1 MVLFIAA
8 KKIKTTKKCA
18 GFEVDINGAAD
29 GQWFIDKKDILQL
42 ITGSVNDSPKNI
54 TTGSFDLQA
63 LEEKLEKNVWVKS
76 AELYF
81 DNNQVLQVKISER
94 VPVARI
100 FTSTGKSFYI
110 DSSLKRLP
118 LSDKMSVR
126 LPVFTNFPS
135 DKSKFKKGDSVLMR
149 DVSNISRYISRDNFW
164 MAQIAQVDLTAS
176 RQFEL
181 IPTIGNHVIEFGD
194 GKEIEKKFRRLLIFY
209 KRVLSKTGMETYSR
223 INVQYDKQVI
233 GVRKRH
239 TSKND
244 SLIAV
249 KQIHHLIASIQKRD
263 SIITDT
269 LSATAKAQPATALN
283 STREKPEGSRII
295 LQQPQVDAT
304 KKEGKSAQNSSM
316 KNRPSETPV
325 KM

>member
-1 MVLFIAA
+1 MVLFVAA
-8 KKIKTTKKCA
+8 KKIKTTKKCP
-18 GFEVDINGAAD
+18 GFEVDINGSAD

-54 TTGSFDLQA
+54 TTGSFNLQA

-194 GKEIEKKFRRLLIFY
+194 GKEIEQKFRRLLIFY

-233 GVRKRH
+233 GVRNRH
-239 TSKND
+239 TSKSD

-249 KQIHHLIASIQKRD
+249 KQIQHLIASIQK
-263 SIITDT
+263 T
-269 LSATAKAQPATALN
+269 
-283 STREKPEGSRII
+283 
-295 LQQPQVDAT
+295 
-304 KKEGKSAQNSSM
+304 
-316 KNRPSETPV
+316 
-325 KM
+325 